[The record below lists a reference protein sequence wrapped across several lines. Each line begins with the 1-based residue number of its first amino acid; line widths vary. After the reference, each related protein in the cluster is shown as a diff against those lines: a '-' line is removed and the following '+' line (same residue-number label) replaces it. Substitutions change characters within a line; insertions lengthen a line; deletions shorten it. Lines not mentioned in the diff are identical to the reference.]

1 MQKLQAALE
10 HWRAGELDDAERL
23 CAELLSADAFFLRGL
38 IAEKRGDLAAAAGHF
53 EAAVD
58 ARAGD
63 AVFRLR
69 LAQSLLALRRSAQAR
84 PHLERAYEL
93 TPREH
98 PNRGPLFGQ
107 LMRVLADLGDE
118 TAIESLCRAALAEDP
133 EHAEAISE
141 LGFSL
146 YRQARTEEA
155 RQVLHP
161 LA

>member
-1 MQKLQAALE
+1 
-10 HWRAGELDDAERL
+10 
-23 CAELLSADAFFLRGL
+23 
-38 IAEKRGDLAAAAGHF
+38 
-53 EAAVD
+53 
-58 ARAGD
+58 
-63 AVFRLR
+63 
-69 LAQSLLALRRSAQAR
+69 
-84 PHLERAYEL
+84 YEL

-98 PNRGPLFGQ
+98 PNRRPLFGQ

-161 LA
+161 LAKRSSAGAIRQALMLPHINESVEQIAAVRARLDRELDELLAARLDP